1 MTVPF
6 SIVVLLVLSKDSGEL
21 DTTLTE
27 QDDVSSTFLVIFAY
41 PFHSFA
47 ELEVGVSLYVVV
59 LIVFVSV

>member
-41 PFHSFA
+41 PFPSFA
-47 ELEVGVSLYVVV
+47 ELEAGVSLYVVV